1 MYPWVLLRNLSCIL
15 LTGILFNL
23 LKYIFIFSKIQLPSK
38 GYNLVSVLPT
48 FSPIWSFTGK
58 GTLSFLNLTNITW
71 PIVHVVSCLDSNIE
85 WDMTLCEGNQSWE
98 WIRDSKLMINI
109 MRGQSYPSNT
119 NLKRMSYLMVSQ
131 LAKSFICNNFVQ
143 VPMIDNAQADDQ
155 ANLGV
160 DLRLGRTST

>member
-15 LTGILFNL
+15 LMGILFNL

-38 GYNLVSVLPT
+38 GYNLVFFLPT

-71 PIVHVVSCLDSNIE
+71 PIVHVVSCLESSIE

-109 MRGQSYPSNT
+109 TRGQSYPSNALLWRKSKLRM
-119 NLKRMSYLMVSQ
+119 NKRF
-131 LAKSFICNNFVQ
+131 KT
-143 VPMIDNAQADDQ
+143 DDQ
-155 ANLGV
+155 YYEREIIPL
-160 DLRLGRTST
+160 

>member
-1 MYPWVLLRNLSCIL
+1 
-15 LTGILFNL
+15 
-23 LKYIFIFSKIQLPSK
+23 
-38 GYNLVSVLPT
+38 
-48 FSPIWSFTGK
+48 
-58 GTLSFLNLTNITW
+58 
-71 PIVHVVSCLDSNIE
+71 
-85 WDMTLCEGNQSWE
+85 
-98 WIRDSKLMINI
+98 MINI